1 MSEPASKSKTTT
13 RERILF
19 FPWGFGGGA
28 AYTGRCLVLAAALAG
43 AGDEVIFADSGLSA
57 MVREAG
63 FPVLESPAGA
73 PRPSDRHPVPP
84 YLPFADVERVFAVA
98 ATFHREDRVRARLAA
113 DAELIERCRPTAV
126 VIDMSPT
133 AALAARAAGLP
144 VISLADADFVTPHAN
159 GWMPWSTVAPRDL
172 LPHPSSL
179 PVWDT
184 ISKELGLGPV
194 ERAEHLLWGDVTLVS
209 SHPDLEPLDGPPH
222 RGELHYVGPMYWN
235 PPRPVGDPP
244 PDTDLPRIYITI
256 GSGGTAGKRA
266 LGNIFDACAGQPWTV
281 YMSGGFADTSGLS
294 VPDNVHLAGFTG
306 LDTPLTWA
314 DVVLSHG
321 GSATVL
327 ATLLHGKA
335 SVIIPFMSEQEMNG
349 RQLIAGTGAGVLLR
363 TSTTTPNG
371 RLAFTDR
378 YSGPA
383 DQSQVGADEVRQ
395 GIAEVLDDPAYTAAA
410 RQWGSRLRERSAT
423 SDLVALTHSAI
434 AAEVAR

>member
-1 MSEPASKSKTTT
+1 MSE
-13 RERILF
+13 RVLF

-28 AYTGRCLVLAAALAG
+28 AYTGRCLVLAAALAE

-63 FPVLESPAGA
+63 FPVLESAAEA
-73 PRPSDRHPVPP
+73 PRPSNRHSVPP

-98 ATFHREDRVRARLAA
+98 ASFHREDRVRARIAA
-113 DAELIERCRPTAV
+113 DAELIERSQPTAV

-144 VISLADADFVTPHAN
+144 VISLADADFVTPCAN

-179 PVWDT
+179 PVWDMM
-184 ISKELGLGPV
+184 SSELGLGPV
-194 ERAEHLLWGDVTLVS
+194 ERAEHLLWGDVTLIS
-209 SHPDLEPLDGPPH
+209 SHPDLEPLGGPPH

-244 PDTDLPRIYITI
+244 PDTDLSRVYVTI

-281 YMSGGFADTSGLS
+281 YVSGGFADLTDLTI
-294 VPDNVHLAGFTG
+294 PDNVHLAGFTG
-306 LDTPLTWA
+306 LDTPLAWA

-327 ATLLHGKA
+327 ATLLHGKP
-335 SVIIPFMSEQEMNG
+335 SVIMPFMSEQEMNG
-349 RQLIAGTGAGVLLR
+349 RRLVADSGAGVLLR
-363 TSTTTPNG
+363 TSTTTSHG

-383 DQSQVGADEVRQ
+383 DQSQVGAFDIRQ
-395 GIAEVLDDPAYTAAA
+395 GIAEVLGDQAFTAAA
-410 RQWGSRLRERSAT
+410 RQWGVRLRELGSRN
-423 SDLVALTHSAI
+423 DIVALTYSAI
-434 AAEVAR
+434 SAGVTR